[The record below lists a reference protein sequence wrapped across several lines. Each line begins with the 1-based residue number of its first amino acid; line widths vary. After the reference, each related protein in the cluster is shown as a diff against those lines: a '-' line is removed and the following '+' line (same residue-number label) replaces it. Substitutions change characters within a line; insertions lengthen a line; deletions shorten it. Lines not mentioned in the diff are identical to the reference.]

1 MVGPSITGLS
11 GLCGLHG
18 PPRLHRLHRLRR
30 LHRLHRLHRSGRLAD
45 VLDFANGIGSGWARG
60 HRVRRR
66 REPSIVWLL
75 LAGLAV
81 LGFAKLMTVANG
93 RERSTAE
100 KVVLGGLLLLLGVV
114 VLSFRRSAARYR

>member
-1 MVGPSITGLS
+1 MFGPSLTGLS
-11 GLCGLHG
+11 GLRGLHG
-18 PPRLHRLHRLRR
+18 LHRLHH

-45 VLDFANGIGSGWARG
+45 VLDFAHGIGSRGARG
-60 HRVRRR
+60 RHRVGRR

-93 RERSTAE
+93 RERSTGE
-100 KVVLGGLLLLLGVV
+100 KVVLGALLVLLGVI